1 MRQRQPRTI
10 RWIAESFHIFSMR
23 PLLRPFFMELQKCE
37 LGALFLLSFQRDLD
51 LIPKQDE
58 RY

>member
-1 MRQRQPRTI
+1 MRQPQPRTI

-23 PLLRPFFMELQKCE
+23 PLLRPFFMEFQKCE
-37 LGALFLLSFQRDLD
+37 LKALSLPSFQRNLD
-51 LIPKQDE
+51 LISKQDE